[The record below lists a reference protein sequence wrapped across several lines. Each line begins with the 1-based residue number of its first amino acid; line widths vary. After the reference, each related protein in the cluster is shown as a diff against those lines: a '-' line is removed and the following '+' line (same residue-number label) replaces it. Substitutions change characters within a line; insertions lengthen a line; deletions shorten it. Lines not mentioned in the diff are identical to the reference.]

1 MVYLLIVSYVG
12 TAYAGWQRQD
22 NALTVQQVVEEA
34 LAALLGRPVRVAAA
48 SRTDAGV
55 HARGQAVQL
64 SLPEPFPER
73 GLVHGTN
80 HHLPYDVRILAA
92 CRMRP
97 GFDARR
103 HATGKR
109 YVYRMAQVPVLSPLD
124 APYMIRVPLELDLEA
139 MRRAAALLP
148 GRHDFSAFAV
158 AGGAHASPVRRL
170 TAAALEGVAPYL
182 AFRVEGE
189 GFLRGM
195 VRGLAGTLLE
205 VGRGRRSVESFAR
218 LLEGGDR
225 AAAGPTAPAHGLELA
240 EVYYPLALFLT
251 QST

>member
-109 YVYRMAQVPVLSPLD
+109 YVYQIHPGDADPFTRPYCWAVFKPLD
-124 APYMIRVPLELDLEA
+124 VAA
-139 MRRAAALLP
+139 MQVAAADALERPRLR
-148 GRHDFSAFAV
+148 G
-158 AGGAHASPVRRL
+158 AGERAHAVP
-170 TAAALEGVAPYL
+170 
-182 AFRVEGE
+182 
-189 GFLRGM
+189 
-195 VRGLAGTLLE
+195 
-205 VGRGRRSVESFAR
+205 
-218 LLEGGDR
+218 
-225 AAAGPTAPAHGLELA
+225 
-240 EVYYPLALFLT
+240 
-251 QST
+251 